1 MAEFR
6 SSRAILKPA
15 KKRAKSE
22 SLGWGTG
29 GENGWPLGGVP
40 LGGWVDIYAF
50 RS

>member
-1 MAEFR
+1 MAKFT
-6 SSRAILKPA
+6 SSRPIRKPS
-15 KKRAKSE
+15 KKRAKSG